1 MLGSHR
7 RWSRRAAPGCPPCNA
22 SQHWARRLDE
32 PGFTNRR
39 ALPVQAN
46 AYMRAT
52 QAATAPQ
59 NRALRTTRRSKHNHL
74 HLFVGFWRHQAPV
87 PTGRTCRSRI
97 NRHSRGGSQPTSGA
111 SQRPFSRAAASEVTA
126 KARTSRAAPSR
137 SISSIPAWAIRSTA
151 MLQRSSAAGGRPA
164 QATGSLPP
172 SSTSIAVGA
181 SPRSAKASN
190 DARIEGLAR
199 GLLHCMRGCMQSGFG
214 RPRGCRCVDVI
225 Y

>member
-1 MLGSHR
+1 MGALMLGSHR

-74 HLFVGFWRHQAPV
+74 HLFLGFWRHQAPV

-97 NRHSRGGSQPTSGA
+97 NRHSRGGRSAYLWSVATAVLARRRQRGYREGPDESGGSFTLDLIDPRMGDPVDRDASTLQCGRRPTCPGNRLS
-111 SQRPFSRAAASEVTA
+111 AAFFNIDCRGGVAAVRKSVERRSHRRTGTRLA
-126 KARTSRAAPSR
+126 PLHARLH
-137 SISSIPAWAIRSTA
+137 AIRF
-151 MLQRSSAAGGRPA
+151 R
-164 QATGSLPP
+164 
-172 SSTSIAVGA
+172 
-181 SPRSAKASN
+181 
-190 DARIEGLAR
+190 
-199 GLLHCMRGCMQSGFG
+199 
-214 RPRGCRCVDVI
+214 
-225 Y
+225 